1 MKILYGEEL
10 AGTLRKISDNVTK
23 RLWIAV
29 PYIGSPKTISKV
41 LGRTWFET
49 PSVSVRMLTDV
60 SEVSNVNT
68 ETIQLFHGRGEVKTI
83 TGLHAKIYIVDDRC
97 LITSANLTNTAFS
110 KRHEVGILIKA
121 NDKND
126 IVKYFNNLWN
136 SSENIKLETLNNI
149 YKTKRE
155 STEEKKTS
163 LPTIHKMPDEAG
175 GFVTN
180 LSKRFLN
187 YERLIADYEDFSNKY
202 MSIQRI
208 WENAPIYLEIDG
220 LLNYLYHHAPGV
232 PSKKYKNKPARR
244 LSNKEQIKE
253 IRKWAKKYR
262 KWNTEENEGN
272 DIRWRLKNSK
282 TLKRLLSP
290 SKVHKLTKAEIEEAL
305 YCINSLSSYPINI
318 TKILNNNS
326 KADIRK
332 ALDTLINDEGQ
343 LAERMNYA
351 NNIKNLGKAS
361 MNELIGYTSPEKYPL
376 INRNSNSGM
385 RYFGYKIKIS
395 Y

>member
-10 AGTLRKISDNVTK
+10 ASTLRTISDSVTK

-29 PYIGSPKTISKV
+29 PYIGSLATISKV
-41 LGRTWFET
+41 LGKAWFEM

-68 ETIQLFHGRGEVKTI
+68 ETIQLFHSRGEVKSLM
-83 TGLHAKIYIVDDRC
+83 GLHAKIYLADDRC

-110 KRHEVGILIKA
+110 KRHEVGILVTAKGIEG
-121 NDKND
+121 
-126 IVKYFNNLWN
+126 IVKYFNYLWEG
-136 SSENIKLETLNNI
+136 SENIQLETLNKI

-163 LPTIHKMPDEAG
+163 LPTIHKMPEDAG
-175 GFVTN
+175 AFAKN

-187 YERLIADYEDFSNKY
+187 YERLIADYEDFSDKY
-202 MSIQRI
+202 MSIQRL

-232 PSKKYKNKPARR
+232 PSKKYKNKPSRR
-244 LSNKEQIKE
+244 LSSQQQIKE

-262 KWNTEENEGN
+262 QWNAKEKKGD
-272 DIRWRLKNSK
+272 DIGWRLKNSRK
-282 TLKRLLSP
+282 LKRLLSP
-290 SKVHKLTKAEIEEAL
+290 SKVQKLTKAEIEEAL

-332 ALDTLINDEGQ
+332 ALYTLINGEGQ

-351 NNIKNLGKAS
+351 NNIKNLGTAS
-361 MNELIGYTSPEKYPL
+361 MNEFIGYTNPEKYPL
-376 INRNSNSGM
+376 INRNSNSGL
-385 RYFGYKIKIS
+385 RYFGYKIKINN
-395 Y
+395 